1 MTDPT
6 DPPTGAP
13 AQTGER
19 LLVAVGPG
27 PFSPRLIRLAHRLAG
42 AGGMPWLAVNIEPP
56 ALQPPG
62 EQKRLDENLALAR
75 ELGAEVIV
83 IPGRDPAELLVRVAR
98 QYNVSQIV
106 VGRSGRR
113 SLAAFLRGGTVADR
127 IVRRSGAIAVHVVPT
142 ETRSESIRWLEWD
155 ARVLSP
161 RREYITAAA
170 VSAAVTAAGFL
181 VRAWVD
187 YWAIAPVYLF
197 MVVLLGLRLGQGPIL
212 FAATLSALMWDYF
225 FFPPVFS
232 LAFAKFED
240 GLMFSMFFAIAI
252 VTGRL
257 VGRIRL
263 QERAGRMR
271 EQRATSL
278 YQLSRVLA
286 AFHSADEVL
295 RNATKQVQELW
306 GARLA
311 VLIADPEHP
320 DRLPLHPAASYAV
333 DEKEQDVARW
343 ALHHRQHAGR
353 FTPERPEAEA
363 LYIPLVAGGRVLGVM
378 GVKPPAGTALTLVHR
393 EMLDSF
399 ATQIALALE
408 HDQLRV
414 ANEVAR
420 LRAASDRLQRT
431 LLDGVSHEL
440 KTPLAIIGSA
450 AESLAAQAAAPGR
463 PLVQEIRTAV
473 QRLQRLVNNLL
484 DTTRLES
491 GVLRPQ
497 LDWCD
502 LSDLVNTTLRATA
515 EATQGRTIRVHLPP
529 GLPLVRFDFELL
541 QQALANLIHNACQH
555 TPPAAE
561 IGLAAGVDEAAGR
574 VWLEV
579 TDGGPGLR
587 EEQRPH
593 LFNKFVR
600 GQPGRAG
607 GLGLGLSIVK
617 GFVEA
622 HGGRVT
628 AENRPGGG
636 ARFVVF
642 LPLDVHGSVPAE

>member
-1 MTDPT
+1 
-6 DPPTGAP
+6 
-13 AQTGER
+13 

-27 PFSPRLIRLAHRLAG
+27 PFANRLIDLAHRLAG
-42 AGGMPWLAVNIEPP
+42 ALAAPWIAVNIEPSAARSP
-56 ALQPPG
+56 E
-62 EQKRLDENLALAR
+62 EQRRLDENLARAR

-83 IPGRDPAELLVRVAR
+83 LPGRDPADLLVRVAR
-98 QYNVSQIV
+98 QYRVSQII
-106 VGRSGRR
+106 VGRSRR
-113 SLAAFLRGGTVADR
+113 QPVLGFVRGGSIADR
-127 IVRRSGAIAVHVVPT
+127 IMRRGAPSDVHVVPT
-142 ETRSESIRWLEWD
+142 GPSTEAIRWLEWD
-155 ARVLSP
+155 GRTRSP
-161 RREYITAAA
+161 RREYLVAAA
-170 VSAAVTAAGFL
+170 AAAGVTAAGFM
-181 VRAWVD
+181 VRGWLD
-187 YWAIAPVYLF
+187 YWAVAPVYLF

-212 FAATLSALMWDYF
+212 FAAALSALLWDYF

-232 LAFAKFED
+232 LAFARFED

-263 QERAGRMR
+263 QERTGRMR

-311 VLIADPEHP
+311 VLTADPTQP
-320 DRLPLHPAASYAV
+320 DRLSLHPAASYAV
-333 DEKEQDVARW
+333 DEREQDVARW
-343 ALHHRQHAGR
+343 AFRKRQPAGR
-353 FTPERPEAEA
+353 FTAERPDAGA
-363 LYIPLVAGGRVLGVM
+363 LYLPLVAGGRVLGVM
-378 GVKPPAGTALTLVHR
+378 GVKPPPGTSLTLVHR

-414 ANEVAR
+414 AHEAAR
-420 LRAASDRLQRT
+420 VRAASDRLQRT
-431 LLDGVSHEL
+431 LLDSVSHEL
-440 KTPLAIIGSA
+440 NTPLAVIASA
-450 AESLAAQAAAPGR
+450 VENLPGHLAPAGR
-463 PLVQEIRTAV
+463 PLVHEIQVAV

-484 DTTRLES
+484 NTTRLEA

-497 LDWCD
+497 RDWCD
-502 LSDLVNTTLRATA
+502 LSDLVNTTLRITAPATRDRA
-515 EATQGRTIRVHLPP
+515 IRVRLPP
-529 GLPLVRFDFELL
+529 GLPLVRFDFELM
-541 QQALANLIHNACQH
+541 QQTLANLIHNACQH
-555 TPPAAE
+555 TPPAVE
-561 IGLAAGVDEAAGR
+561 VTLSAGVDEPAGL

-579 TDGGPGLR
+579 ADDGPGLR
-587 EEQRPH
+587 DDQRPQ

-600 GQPGRAG
+600 GQPGRVG

-622 HGGRVT
+622 HGGRVA

-642 LPLDVHGSVPAE
+642 LPLDAHGNVPSE